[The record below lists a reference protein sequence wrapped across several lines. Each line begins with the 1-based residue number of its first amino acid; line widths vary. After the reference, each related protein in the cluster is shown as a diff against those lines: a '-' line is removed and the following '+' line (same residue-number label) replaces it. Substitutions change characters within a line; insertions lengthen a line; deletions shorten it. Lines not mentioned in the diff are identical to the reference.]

1 MHSHEQLSKSGPQM
15 FKHILFATDGSMAS
29 EHAASLA
36 IDLATKYGAKV
47 TSLFVID
54 PYPFLGIGSA
64 NPMAFEAYVN
74 AAKDMSFAIQEKAK
88 SLGAQ
93 ATPPVNVEVVTMEE
107 VSVAAGILKAAS
119 DWSCDLIVL
128 GSHGRGA
135 VERMILGSVATKI
148 VNTAKVPVLIT
159 R

>member
-1 MHSHEQLSKSGPQM
+1 M
-15 FKHILFATDGSMAS
+15 FKHVLFATDGSMAS
-29 EHAASLA
+29 EHAALLA
-36 IDLATKYGAKV
+36 IDLASKYGAKV

-74 AAKDMSFAIQEKAK
+74 SAKAMSFSIQDKARA
-88 SLGAQ
+88 LGLS
-93 ATPPVNVEVVTMEE
+93 ATPAVDIEVVTMEE
-107 VSVAAGILKAAS
+107 VSVATGILKAAS
-119 DWSCDLIVL
+119 DLCCDLIVL

-135 VERMILGSVATKI
+135 MERMLLGSVATKI
-148 VNTAKVPVLIT
+148 VNSATVPVLIT

>member
-1 MHSHEQLSKSGPQM
+1 M
-15 FKHILFATDGSMAS
+15 FQHVLCATDGSAAS
-29 EHAASLA
+29 EHATLLA
-36 IDLATKYGAKV
+36 IDMASKYGAKL

-74 AAKDMSFAIQEKAK
+74 AAKAMSFSIQEKTQALGAK
-88 SLGAQ
+88 SS
-93 ATPPVNVEVVTMEE
+93 PPVHIEVVTVEE

-119 DWSCDLIVL
+119 DLGCDLIVL

-135 VERMILGSVATKI
+135 VERMILGSVASKI
-148 VNTAKVPVLIT
+148 VNSAKVPVLIT

>member
-1 MHSHEQLSKSGPQM
+1 MYPLSKSGIQM
-15 FKHILFATDGSMAS
+15 FQHVLCATDGSAAS
-29 EHAASLA
+29 EHAALLA
-36 IDLATKYGAKV
+36 IDMASKYGAKL

-74 AAKDMSFAIQEKAK
+74 AAKAMSFSIQEKAQ
-88 SLGAQ
+88 SLGAKSSPQ
-93 ATPPVNVEVVTMEE
+93 VHIEAVTVEE

-119 DWSCDLIVL
+119 DLGCDLIVL

-135 VERMILGSVATKI
+135 VERMILGSVASKI
-148 VNTAKVPVLIT
+148 VNSAKVPVLIT

>member
-1 MHSHEQLSKSGPQM
+1 MM
-15 FKHILFATDGSMAS
+15 FKHVLFATDGSMAS
-29 EHAASLA
+29 EHAALLA
-36 IDLATKYGAKV
+36 IDLASKYGAKV

-74 AAKDMSFAIQEKAK
+74 SAKAMSFSIQDKARA
-88 SLGAQ
+88 LGLS
-93 ATPPVNVEVVTMEE
+93 ATPAVDIEVVTMEE
-107 VSVAAGILKAAS
+107 VSVATGILKAAS
-119 DWSCDLIVL
+119 DLGCDLIVL

-135 VERMILGSVATKI
+135 MERMLLGSVATKI
-148 VNTAKVPVLIT
+148 VNSATVPVLVT